1 MEKKTK
7 QSGKFVGC
15 LKRMIVPICLIGF
28 CVVFALFTLL
38 PLLPN
43 LSSLDPY
50 KNLLKDLGTDVT
62 DKDMSSNPVTIQDRL
77 DMIDAVNA
85 FAECK
90 ELDEHG
96 EPKSLFDIGGNFI
109 YERVKKDNINIKASK
124 LELNKRTLAAFVNS
138 TIGAGWIE
146 GFFDNENSKRLLSVL
161 EIKQLTTDE
170 NVTKLSVVMK
180 INAAFFDGTS
190 VEQEKSKFSENNMY
204 VVYDAEFS
212 GFEVKS
218 ATMVLNKLS
227 AESNQLF
234 WETLFNVK
242 GDEIKPHVNS
252 VLEAVLKQLDKIRT
266 EWDLNYYFANE
277 KLVISE

>member
-1 MEKKTK
+1 
-7 QSGKFVGC
+7 
-15 LKRMIVPICLIGF
+15 MIVPICLIGF

-90 ELDEHG
+90 ELDEYG

-138 TIGAGWIE
+138 AIGAGWIE

-161 EIKQLTTDE
+161 EIKQLTTNE

-218 ATMVLNKLS
+218 ATMALNKLS

-277 KLVISE
+277 KLVISAE